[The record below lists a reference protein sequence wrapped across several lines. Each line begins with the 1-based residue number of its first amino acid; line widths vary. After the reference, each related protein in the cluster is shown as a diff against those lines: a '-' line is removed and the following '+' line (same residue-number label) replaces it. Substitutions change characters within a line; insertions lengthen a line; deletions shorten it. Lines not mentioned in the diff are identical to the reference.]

1 MQLENI
7 EKIEENLENE
17 DEHIINMWTPLDME
31 IDEDYDYIKEGILFK
46 IASTLLY
53 IIVWPI
59 LVVYNKLM
67 YNFKIYGRE
76 NLTKVKTGKITVSN
90 HVHPMDCTMNAIANA
105 PKSLYFVSIKSNFEI
120 PVIRHIIRLL
130 HAIPIPEGFHNKE
143 KFFLSINRLLK
154 ENKTVH
160 FYPEASLWPYYKKI
174 RKFKNGAF
182 KLAVENN
189 VPIVPMVYK
198 FVKPYGIRK
207 YIKRKPFIG
216 LYVLPAIYPDKKLDK
231 KQAVEK
237 LKNDTY
243 LKMKQEL
250 EA

>member
-17 DEHIINMWTPLDME
+17 DEHIINMWTPLDIE
-31 IDEDYDYIKEGILFK
+31 IDEDYSYIKEGILFN

-59 LVVYNKLM
+59 LVVYNKIM

-76 NLTKVKTGKITVSN
+76 NLAKIKTGKITVSN
-90 HVHPMDCTMNAIANA
+90 HVHPMDCTMNAIANT
-105 PKSLYFVSIKSNFEI
+105 PKSLYFISIKSNFEI

-130 HAIPIPEGFHNKE
+130 HAFPIPEELHNKE
-143 KFFLSINRLLK
+143 KFFLSINKLLK

-160 FYPEASLWPYYKKI
+160 FYPEASLWPYYKKL
-174 RKFKNGAF
+174 RNFKDGAF

-207 YIKRKPFIG
+207 YIKKKPFIE
-216 LYVLPAIYPDKKLDK
+216 LYVLPAIYPDQSLDK
-231 KQAVEK
+231 KQSAEK
-237 LKNDTY
+237 LKNDVY

>member
-7 EKIEENLENE
+7 ETIEENLENE
-17 DEHIINMWTPLDME
+17 DEHILNMWTPLDIE
-31 IDEDYDYIKEGILFK
+31 IDEDYDYVKEGILFK
-46 IASTLLY
+46 AASTLLY

-59 LVVYNKLM
+59 LVIYNKVM

-76 NLTKVKTGKITVSN
+76 NLTKIKTGKITVSN
-90 HVHPMDCTMNAIANA
+90 HVHPMDCTMNAIANT

-130 HAIPIPEGFHNKE
+130 HAFPIPDGVCNKE
-143 KFFLSINRLLK
+143 KFFLSINKLLK

-207 YIKRKPFIG
+207 YIKKKPFIE
-216 LYVLPAIYPDKKLDK
+216 LHVLSAIYPDQNLNK
-231 KQAVEK
+231 KQATEK
-237 LKNDTY
+237 LKNDVY

-250 EA
+250 EG